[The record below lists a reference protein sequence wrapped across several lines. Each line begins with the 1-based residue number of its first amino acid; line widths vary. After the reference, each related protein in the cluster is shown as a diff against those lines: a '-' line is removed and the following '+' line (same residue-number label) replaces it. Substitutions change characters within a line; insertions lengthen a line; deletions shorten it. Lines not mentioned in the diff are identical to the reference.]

1 MIKLF
6 QQTPNFPFMRLRH
19 VFLAISAVVVGGSI
33 FLLAVRGLNFGTDFK
48 GGVKLQYQL
57 PREAGEGE
65 VRNALSGLNLE
76 GVSVVRFGKS
86 GEKKFVIKVAQ
97 PQEGQEMLSSQI
109 TPALEKVFGAEG
121 GMGGVVLEQ
130 EATVGPKVG
139 GELRRKGILAVLV
152 SLVCMLVYVGFRF
165 DFQFAP
171 GAILA
176 LFHDVLVVLGVFAL
190 LQLEFDLTIL
200 AACLTIVGYSINDT
214 IVIFDRV
221 REHARLISQETIEE
235 VVNTSINETL
245 SRTLLTSLTVFMTVI
260 VLYFFGGS
268 TIRDFAFAL
277 IVGVITGT
285 WSTFTVACACYI
297 AVYRLTPKWKALL
310 SKS

>member
-6 QQTPNFPFMRLRH
+6 QQIPNFPFVRLRH
-19 VFLAISAVVVGGSI
+19 LFLMISAVVVGGSI
-33 FLLAVRGLNFGTDFK
+33 LLLATRGLNFGTDFK

-57 PREAGEGE
+57 PREASEGE

-76 GVSVVRFGKS
+76 GVAAVRFGKP
-86 GEKKFVIKVAQ
+86 GEKKFVIKVAR
-97 PQEGQEMLSSQI
+97 PQEGQEMLSTQI
-109 TPALEKVFGAEG
+109 TPELAKIFGAEG
-121 GMGGVVLEQ
+121 LVLEQ

-139 GELRRKGILAVLV
+139 SELRRKGILAVLV
-152 SLVCMLVYVGFRF
+152 SMVCMLVYVGFRF

-200 AACLTIVGYSINDT
+200 AACLTVVGYSINDT

-245 SRTLLTSLTVFMTVI
+245 SRTLLTSLTVFMTVV

-297 AVYRLTPKWKALL
+297 AVYRWTPRWKAML
-310 SKS
+310 SKSA